1 MPGDPYMVLE
11 VSRNATEAEIK
22 ASYRRLAA
30 KYHPDRNPG
39 FQDAANE
46 KLKELNAAYGLI
58 QAGGQPQDSSEPD
71 STNAGSNTDEGCGD
85 ASRGRQYGD
94 APKSQPNR
102 RTTIATELD
111 RCGLLEGAD
120 LEDDPTVDVLAS
132 MISRNDRIAICTGY
146 DSFSASGQFG
156 FREMHRSAPRIAGTL
171 GLASLSSI
179 PTSVSPVVRGEA
191 ILCTDDSLI
200 WTTRRVAPVD
210 PVWEEVSV
218 TAYAVALV
226 DILGSRVTGRRK
238 REVQVWIEAGPTL
251 TFRTARSDAEILSA
265 YFDPQ

>member
-1 MPGDPYMVLE
+1 MAGDPYLALE
-11 VSRNATEAEIK
+11 VSRSATEAEIK

-46 KLKELNAAYGLI
+46 KLKELNVAYELI
-58 QAGGQPQDSSEPD
+58 KAGGQPESSGEPN
-71 STNAGSNTDEGCGD
+71 STNAGSNTHEGRGD
-85 ASRGRQYGD
+85 TTAGEHGD
-94 APKSQPNR
+94 RPGPQPNR
-102 RTTIATELD
+102 RTTVAAELA
-111 RCGLLEGAD
+111 RSGLLEGRDPA
-120 LEDDPTVDVLAS
+120 DDPTVDVLAS
-132 MISRNDRIAICTGY
+132 MISRGDRISLCFGY
-146 DSFSASGQFG
+146 DSFSTSGQYG
-156 FREMHRSAPRIAGTL
+156 FREMHRSVPRIAGTL
-171 GLASLSSI
+171 GSASLSSI

-238 REVQVWIEAGPTL
+238 REVQVWIDDGPTL
-251 TFRTARSDAEILSA
+251 TFRTGRSDAEILSA
-265 YFDPQ
+265 YVDPR